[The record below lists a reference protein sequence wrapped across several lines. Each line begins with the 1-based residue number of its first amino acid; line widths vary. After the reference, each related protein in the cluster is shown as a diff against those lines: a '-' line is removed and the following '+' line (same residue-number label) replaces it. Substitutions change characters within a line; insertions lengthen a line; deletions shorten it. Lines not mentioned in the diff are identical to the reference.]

1 MDLRDR
7 MAKLGVTHLSPIIVD
22 ADIHAFGGFDLR
34 SWARHGH
41 PAIEDRSWRSGN
53 RDLLTAR
60 LEGAVL
66 LASGCIANGSRF
78 GSVAGRAWLT
88 LPDFDKVAL
97 RGFRGTL
104 GQLIDVP
111 ILAREEYRV
120 VSIDTIAGASLIRFE
135 CPLFTL
141 DQYLGA
147 NGTD

>member
-7 MAKLGVTHLSPIIVD
+7 MATLGVTHLSPIIVD
-22 ADIHAFGGFDLR
+22 ADSHAFGDFDLR
-34 SWARHGH
+34 SWAH
-41 PAIEDRSWRSGN
+41 PEHRAFADRSWRSGN
-53 RDLLTAR
+53 RDFLTAR
-60 LEGAVL
+60 LEGVVL

-104 GQLIDVP
+104 RQLIDVP
-111 ILAREEYRV
+111 LLAREEYHV

-135 CPLFTL
+135 CPLVTL
-141 DQYLGA
+141 DEYLGA